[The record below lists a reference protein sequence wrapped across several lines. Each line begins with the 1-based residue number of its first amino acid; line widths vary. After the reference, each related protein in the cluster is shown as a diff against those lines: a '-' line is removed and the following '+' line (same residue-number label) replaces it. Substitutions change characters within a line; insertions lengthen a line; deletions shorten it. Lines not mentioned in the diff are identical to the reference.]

1 MTGMDGRKDGSGAEP
16 FWVVT
21 FVVEDDCNEASGILR
36 NAVYGSK
43 AQAEIKM
50 MAAANNDL
58 RTQRESGGEARMRRF
73 NDGTYDG
80 VVVTGDAFTCDYRL
94 VPMTFG

>member
-1 MTGMDGRKDGSGAEP
+1 MDGRKDGSGAEP
-16 FWVVT
+16 FWVVKC
-21 FVVEDDCNEASGILR
+21 VVEDDCNETSGILR

-73 NDGTYDG
+73 NDGAYDG

-94 VPMTFG
+94 VPVTFE